1 LKAPFP
7 AQDVEWRVGRTFA
20 NGEKG
25 VLLPFI
31 TARGIQQRLDEVFG
45 VEGWSPE
52 YTVVPEQGVVCT
64 LRCKSGDVEIVK
76 SDGAEF
82 SQVSGLKGG
91 ISGSLK
97 RAASVM
103 GIGRYLYDLKEV
115 SVSLQNKKFRGK
127 VILPDEYLPEEERTG
142 NTEIKVEYSGGFE
155 SRTGNRGFESRD
167 NDSPKE
173 GHGELTDDVKAAL
186 EFVIND
192 GSFNDGKKM
201 GEVSI
206 KSLSYMAKFGKSDE
220 IKAAAKLVLD
230 YKG

>member
-1 LKAPFP
+1 M
-7 AQDVEWRVGRTFA
+7 D
-20 NGEKG
+20 
-25 VLLPFI
+25 
-31 TARGIQQRLDEVFG
+31 DVFG

-52 YTVVPEQGVVCT
+52 YTVIPEQGVVCT
-64 LRCKSGDVEIVK
+64 LRCRLDGVDIVK

-91 ISGSLK
+91 ISGALK

-115 SVSLQNKKFRGK
+115 KVNLQNKKFRGK
-127 VILPDEYLPEEERTG
+127 VILPDEYLPEEEKTG
-142 NTEIKVEYSGGFE
+142 NDEIKVEYYGGYE
-155 SRTGNRGFESRD
+155 SHREESHK
-167 NDSPKE
+167 SSKE
-173 GHGELTDDVKAAL
+173 SNGELTEDVKAAL
-186 EFVIND
+186 EYVIND

-206 KSLSYMAKFGKSDE
+206 KSLSYMAKFGKNDE
-220 IKAAAKLVLD
+220 IKSAAKLVLS

>member
-1 LKAPFP
+1 M
-7 AQDVEWRVGRTFA
+7 
-20 NGEKG
+20 
-25 VLLPFI
+25 LPFI

-52 YTVVPEQGVVCT
+52 YTVVPEQGVICT
-64 LRCKSGDVEIVK
+64 LHCKSGDVEITK

-91 ISGSLK
+91 ISGALK

-103 GIGRYLYDLKEV
+103 GIGRYLYELNEV
-115 SVSLQNKKFRGK
+115 TVNLNNKRFRGK
-127 VILPDEYLPEEERTG
+127 IILPDEYLPEAERTG
-142 NTEIKVEYSGGFE
+142 STEIKVEYSGGYE
-155 SRTGNRGFESRD
+155 SHRSGAKAHD
-167 NDSPKE
+167 NDSPVE
-173 GHGELTDDVKAAL
+173 GHGELTEEVKAAL

-206 KSLSYMAKFGKSDE
+206 KSLSYMASRGKSEE

-230 YKG
+230 YKS

>member
-1 LKAPFP
+1 M
-7 AQDVEWRVGRTFA
+7 
-20 NGEKG
+20 
-25 VLLPFI
+25 LPFI
-31 TARGIQQRLDEVFG
+31 TARGIQQRLDDVFG

-91 ISGSLK
+91 ISGALK

-115 SVSLQNKKFRGK
+115 NVNLKNKKFRGK
-127 VILPDEYLPEEERTG
+127 IILPDEYLPEDERTG
-142 NTEIKVEYSGGFE
+142 NTEIKIEYNGGFE
-155 SRTGNRGFESRD
+155 SHRGDGAYARD
-167 NDSPKE
+167 NDSSQE
-173 GHGELTDDVKAAL
+173 GHGELTEEVKAAL

>member
-1 LKAPFP
+1 M
-7 AQDVEWRVGRTFA
+7 GRTFA

-25 VLLPFI
+25 VMLPFI
-31 TARGIQQRLDEVFG
+31 SARGIQQRLDEVFG
-45 VEGWSPE
+45 VEGWTPE
-52 YTVVPEQGVVCT
+52 YKVVPDMGVICT
-64 LRCKSGDVEIVK
+64 LHCKTGDVEIVK

-82 SQVSGLKGG
+82 SQVAGLKGG
-91 ISGSLK
+91 ISGALK

-115 SVSLQNKKFRGK
+115 NVNLKNKKFYGE
-127 VILPDEYLPEEERTG
+127 ILLPDKYLPEEERTG
-142 NTEIKVEYSGGFE
+142 NDEIKVEYKEYTPRNSGNNSE
-155 SRTGNRGFESRD
+155 SHSEN
-167 NDSPKE
+167 K
-173 GHGELTDDVKAAL
+173 GELTEEVKAAL

-206 KSLSYMAKFGKSDE
+206 KSLSYMANRGKTDE
-220 IKAAAKLVLD
+220 IKNAAKLVLD

>member
-1 LKAPFP
+1 MERLRAPFP

-25 VLLPFI
+25 VMLPFI
-31 TARGIQQRLDEVFG
+31 SARGIQQRLDEVFG
-45 VEGWSPE
+45 VEGWTPE
-52 YTVVPEQGVVCT
+52 YKVVPDMGVICT
-64 LRCKSGDVEIVK
+64 LRCKAGDAEIVK

-82 SQVSGLKGG
+82 SQVAGLKGG

-103 GIGRYLYDLKEV
+103 GIGRYLYDLNEV
-115 SVSLQNKKFRGK
+115 NVNLSNKRFYGK
-127 VILPDEYLPEEERTG
+127 IVLPDKYLPEEERSG
-142 NTEIKVEYSGGFE
+142 NDEIKVEYNDYQPRNNNNGGNYE
-155 SRTGNRGFESRD
+155 
-167 NDSPKE
+167 PHKE
-173 GHGELTDDVKAAL
+173 NKGELTEEVKAAL

-192 GSFNDGKKM
+192 GSFNNGKKM

-206 KSLSYMAKFGKSDE
+206 KSLSYMANRGKSEE
-220 IKAAAKLVLD
+220 IKQAAKLVLD